1 MMTYDCLGA
10 YKNKKIYVIP
20 KKEFLF
26 EIDEQERMLTD
37 IIWMISEDRRLIHNG
52 MVIGQVTPN
61 LKSVEDLR
69 PLHYSIVYGTA
80 IRSNKPQ
87 VTETA
92 KQSQTL
98 ISERVTVEAL
108 FAQGEKKLMAL
119 IRESEESLVN
129 YESDGEI
136 RLQRLVNEGKEKA
149 KKYGKRKVGG

>member
-20 KKEFLF
+20 KREFLF

-37 IIWMISEDRRLIHNG
+37 IIWMISEDRRLIYNG
-52 MVIGQVTPN
+52 TVIGQVTPN

-69 PLHYSIVYGTA
+69 PLHYSIVYGTT
-80 IRSNKPQ
+80 IRNNESQ
-87 VTETA
+87 VKETA

-108 FAQGEKKLMAL
+108 FTQGEKKLMAL
-119 IRESEESLVN
+119 IRESEENLAN
-129 YESDGEI
+129 YESDGAA
-136 RLQRLVNEGKEKA
+136 RLEKLVNEGKEKA
-149 KKYGKRKVGG
+149 KKHGKCKT